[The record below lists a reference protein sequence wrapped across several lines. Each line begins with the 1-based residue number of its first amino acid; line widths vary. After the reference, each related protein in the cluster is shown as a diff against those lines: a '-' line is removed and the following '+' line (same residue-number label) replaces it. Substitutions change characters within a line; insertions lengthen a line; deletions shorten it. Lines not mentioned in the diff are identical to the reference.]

1 MPLPELTEE
10 RRKELVRHIRKMAED
25 YRVSM
30 RNHRRGINDRIKK
43 MQKNKEMSED
53 EARATQDQIQKVTN
67 ESIDK
72 IEQILRVKEED
83 LLSV

>member
-1 MPLPELTEE
+1 
-10 RRKELVRHIRKMAED
+10 
-25 YRVSM
+25 
-30 RNHRRGINDRIKK
+30 
-43 MQKNKEMSED
+43 MSED